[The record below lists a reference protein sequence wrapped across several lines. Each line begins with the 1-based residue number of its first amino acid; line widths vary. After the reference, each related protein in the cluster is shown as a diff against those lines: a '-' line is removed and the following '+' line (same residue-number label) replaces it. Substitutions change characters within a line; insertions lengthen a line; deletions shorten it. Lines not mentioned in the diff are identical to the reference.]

1 MELIFKMKKSKFDLL
16 FENIMETLSDAEV
29 SYTPINQLVLS
40 IIAKKIEMPVE
51 EIIENEWSIE
61 TYVADES
68 DIISFVNDGF
78 NNDVTRKEAAELA
91 GKLLIID
98 LEGLPLDADTYNELI
113 EDKELYEEILNAVK
127 ANGERKIIELCIK

>member
-1 MELIFKMKKSKFDLL
+1 MKKSKFDLL
-16 FENIMETLSDAEV
+16 FENIIETLSDAEV
-29 SYTPINQLVLS
+29 SYTPVNQLVLS
-40 IIAKKIEMPVE
+40 IIAKKIGMPVE
-51 EIIENEWSIE
+51 EIIENDWSIE

-78 NNDVTRKEAAELA
+78 NNDVTRKEAADLA

-98 LEGLPLDADTYNELI
+98 LEGLPLDADTYDELI

>member
-1 MELIFKMKKSKFDLL
+1 MKKSKFDLL

-127 ANGERKIIELCIK
+127 ANGEHNIIELCIK